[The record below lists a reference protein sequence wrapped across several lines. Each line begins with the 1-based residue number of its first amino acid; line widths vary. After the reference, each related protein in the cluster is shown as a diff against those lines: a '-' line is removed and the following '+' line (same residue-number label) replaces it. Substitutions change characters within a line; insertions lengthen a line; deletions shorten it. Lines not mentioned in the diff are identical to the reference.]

1 MFIFIDT
8 FFIFFIVMNNP
19 VASPGFAS
27 DLGLPQQPNI
37 SSSGPSLA
45 PSSGKPPKK
54 KRGKNVLLEQM
65 RTNTDLQVQNNE
77 LLRQLV
83 EQFGTFLE
91 LKRRELELKEESINC
106 KRKRSS

>member
-8 FFIFFIVMNNP
+8 YFICFIVMNNP

-27 DLGLPQQPNI
+27 DLGLSQT
-37 SSSGPSLA
+37 LA
-45 PSSGKPPKK
+45 PRDHPRESHQKK
-54 KRGKNVLLEQM
+54 KRGKNVLLEKM
-65 RTNTDLQVQNNE
+65 RINTDLQVQNNE

-91 LKRRELELKEESINC
+91 LKRHELELKEESTNC
-106 KRKRSS
+106 KRKHSS